1 VVNNLWTSE
10 ITQWGQ
16 RFFVFN
22 REIIHNAKTHA
33 AGAVNKFWS
42 SASGGRL
49 GLGRGFGLGFGFGRL
64 FLPLEIGHAPFPLL
78 SFVVLLAHND
88 LYITNS
94 LRLFS
99 AL

>member
-10 ITQWGQ
+10 ITQWRQ
-16 RFFVFN
+16 WILVFN
-22 REIIHNAKTHA
+22 REIIHNRKTPA
-33 AGAVNKFWS
+33 AAAVNKFWS
-42 SASGGRL
+42 GPSGGRL
-49 GLGRGFGLGFGFGRL
+49 GLGWGFGLGFAFGRL
-64 FLPLEIGHAPFPLL
+64 LLPLEIGHAPFPLL